1 MFDLSDII
9 DRIEYS
15 IDGKEKICYLEDQQ
29 DIYGTKLFVYLLP
42 SLKLLDYIVT
52 IDDEEIS
59 IEEIDATLRYEVIF
73 NFSKLD
79 VATGECEYTYDVR
92 FDYVDIEAMSN
103 REDLELLVEHQIEEE
118 VRVDKHFKISEL
130 TFKPILKKLQ

>member
-1 MFDLSDII
+1 MFNLSDII

-15 IDGKEKICYLEDQQ
+15 IDGKEKIYYLEDQQ

-42 SLKLLDYIVT
+42 SLKLLDYIIT

-59 IEEIDATLRYEVIF
+59 IEEINATLRYEVIF

-92 FDYVDIEAMSN
+92 FDYVDIESMSN

-118 VRVDKHFKISEL
+118 IIVGRHFKISEL
-130 TFKPILKKLQ
+130 TFKPVLKKLQ